1 MSLAI
6 PDTDPNVTPKRLAV
20 LAVPAILIG
29 VLSALVLWT
38 LEQAADLL
46 GGVLYK
52 ALPGALGVDP
62 SGWWIIVVLTAT
74 GLAVGITL
82 TLLPGHGGPDSATTE
97 LMGPPLP
104 LRTLP
109 GLALATILSLAGGVS
124 LGPENPIIAINAAV
138 VVAILARL
146 IPKVPVQLA
155 ILLAGASTIGA
166 LFGTPVAAA
175 LLFTGIL
182 AALKAGGSL
191 WDRLFLP
198 VAAAGAAAVTMH
210 LLGAPPFAFDLP
222 DYGAPQA
229 IDFVTGSLLTCAIVL
244 VGLVMLYAFPLAYRA
259 MHALRHPILI
269 TTFGGLILGILG
281 FLGGPITMFKGL
293 TQMGELL
300 KDPGAYDAG
309 QLAVIAGIK
318 ILALLIAASAL
329 FRGGR
334 IFPAT
339 FVGVALGLLGNAL
352 FPSIPIGLAVACG
365 VIGILVVVTR
375 DGWLALFIAA
385 AVAGDITLLPILCV
399 IILPAWLLVTAAPEF
414 RIVPPADPATADAP
428 RAAPATKQ
436 SKRARG
442 GAPTS

>member
-29 VLSALVLWT
+29 VVSALILWT
-38 LEQAADLL
+38 LEQVSDLL
-46 GGVLYK
+46 GGVLYET
-52 ALPGALGVDP
+52 LPGALGVDP

-82 TLLPGHGGPDSATTE
+82 TLMPGHGGPDSATTE

-104 LRTLP
+104 LKTLP

-146 IPKVPVQLA
+146 IPKVPTQLA

-182 AALKAGGSL
+182 AALKSGGSL

-198 VAAAGAAAVTMH
+198 VASAGAAAVTMH

-229 IDFVTGSLLTCAIVL
+229 IDFVTGTLLTCAIVL

-269 TTFGGLILGILG
+269 TTAGGLILGILG
-281 FLGGPITMFKGL
+281 FVGGPITMFKGL

-300 KDPGAYDAG
+300 EDPGEYDAG

-365 VIGILVVVTR
+365 IIGILVVVTR

-385 AVAGDITLLPILCV
+385 AVAGDMSLLPMLCV
-399 IILPAWLLVTAAPEF
+399 IILPAWLLVTAVPEF
-414 RIVPPADPATADAP
+414 RIVPPADPAAADA
-428 RAAPATKQ
+428 AAAVPPTKR
-436 SKRARG
+436 SKPARG